1 MIPPPR
7 PAPCFRAIH
16 PWWVC
21 SRCCATWRRRS
32 AQGGGAYQRLSDIGL
47 ERQLD
52 GSLDINTA
60 KLSVAANNGTA
71 LQDLF
76 TTNNSN
82 PLTNGFALK
91 FDTLSS
97 GVLASSGSVTNK
109 AAALQREIER
119 NADAQEKVNERA
131 AVVEARL
138 NKQYSAL
145 DARMAQLTA
154 LNDFVA
160 QQVTL
165 WNNTDYNS

>member
-1 MIPPPR
+1 MEAGRSAWQGI
-7 PAPCFRAIH
+7 
-16 PWWVC
+16 
-21 SRCCATWRRRS
+21 RRRPFWEK
-32 AQGGGAYQRLSDIGL
+32 AQRPTSFQQPGA
-47 ERQLD
+47 
-52 GSLDINTA
+52 NTI
-60 KLSVAANNGTA
+60 SHAANGGTG

-76 TTNNSN
+76 TKNNSN

-91 FDTLSS
+91 FDTLAS
-97 GVLASSGSVTNK
+97 GVLSSSGAVTNK
-109 AAALQREIER
+109 AAALQRELQR

-154 LNDFVA
+154 LNAFVA

-165 WNNTDYNS
+165 WNNAGNSN